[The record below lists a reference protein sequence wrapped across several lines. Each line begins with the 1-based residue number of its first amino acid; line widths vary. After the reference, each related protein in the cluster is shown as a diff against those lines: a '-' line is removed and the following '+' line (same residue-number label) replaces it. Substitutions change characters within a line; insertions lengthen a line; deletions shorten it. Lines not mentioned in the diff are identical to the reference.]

1 MDEKNETSVKEFIL
15 VGHLLLLHQPML
27 LFSLLSIVY
36 MMSLA
41 GNSLI
46 ISIVKLDSRLHSPMY
61 FFLCNLSILEIFY
74 TSTTI
79 PTILSISLAQ
89 EKPLSVTSCL
99 VQIYFLHSLGVTE
112 CLLLAAM
119 AYDRYVAICCPLHY
133 RTMMKG
139 SVCLSLAISCW
150 LTGILE
156 SLVLTSMTSRL
167 PFCGPKT
174 IINFFCDIP
183 PLLKLACADT
193 RANELVL
200 SLAGGLVVL
209 LPFLFILL
217 TYVWIISTI
226 LKIRSA
232 QGRQKAFSTCASH
245 LTVVSI
251 FYGTVI
257 FMYVRPSSIYS
268 SNRDKLV
275 SLVYTVFTP
284 MLNPLIYSLR
294 NNEVKG
300 ALKKLF
306 NCKISS
312 QITRKWT

>member
-1 MDEKNETSVKEFIL
+1 MDEKNETAVREFIL
-15 VGHLLLLHQPML
+15 VGQLHLLHQPTL
-27 LFSLLSIVY
+27 IFSLLFIVY

-46 ISIVKLDSRLHSPMY
+46 ISIVKLDARLHSPMY

-79 PTILSISLAQ
+79 PTILSISLTQ
-89 EKPLSVTSCL
+89 EKRLSVASCL
-99 VQIYFLHSLGVTE
+99 SQIYFLHFLGVTE

-119 AYDRYVAICCPLHY
+119 AYDRYLAICRPLHY

-139 SVCLSLAISCW
+139 TVCLSLAIICW
-150 LTGILE
+150 LSGMLE
-156 SLVLTSMTSRL
+156 SLILTFMTSRL
-167 PFCGPKT
+167 LFCGPKT
-174 IINFFCDIP
+174 IANFFCDIP
-183 PLLKLACADT
+183 PLLKLACMDT
-193 RANELVL
+193 HVNELVL

-245 LTVVSI
+245 LTVVGI

-257 FMYVRPSSIYS
+257 FMYVRPSSLYS
-268 SNRDKLV
+268 SDRDKLV

-294 NNEVKG
+294 NNDVKR
-300 ALKKLF
+300 ALKKVF

-312 QITRKWT
+312 HTVKK